1 MDEFRSAM
9 GALPQDGIEASAQ
22 ALFQALEGSADRR
35 EDYWKNRVQP
45 FWQQAWPKSR
55 DLVTPRLAERLTL
68 MSIAARGEFPA
79 ALAAVKDWLQ
89 PLEHPHYVVDMLHK
103 SGLCRQ
109 YPGEALYVLAAV
121 ISDQP
126 GVTEALGRCLDEI
139 RKVESRLVQDARYT
153 QLQEY
158 LRIRKSQ

>member
-55 DLVTPRLAERLTL
+55 DLVTPRLAERLIL
-68 MSIAARGEFPA
+68 LCHISPPLRRQDSVAA
-79 ALAAVKDWLQ
+79 
-89 PLEHPHYVVDMLHK
+89 
-103 SGLCRQ
+103 CRR
-109 YPGEALYVLAAV
+109 
-121 ISDQP
+121 
-126 GVTEALGRCLDEI
+126 RC
-139 RKVESRLVQDARYT
+139 RS
-153 QLQEY
+153 
-158 LRIRKSQ
+158 